1 MPPTSRAVVLLLL
14 LLLQALRPMPWQR
27 RHPRPVTTRQRL
39 PPQPVPGPVRLLALA
54 IDFLSTDI
62 TDCHTP

>member
-14 LLLQALRPMPWQR
+14 LLQALRPMSWQR
-27 RHPRPVTTRQRL
+27 LHPRLEMTRQRL

-62 TDCHTP
+62 TDCYTP